1 MAWNE
6 GQQKA
11 IDAREGHYLVSAGA
25 GSGKTAVLT
34 ERIHQLVEEG
44 ACALNELLVLTFT
57 NKAAGEMKE
66 RVRQAFKDDPQKA
79 AQVESAAITTFDAF
93 ALSLVKKYH
102 FSLHLDSDIQ
112 VLDEGLLLI
121 EKRKILDEILLERYG
136 EKDPLFDDFVKH
148 YAIKDD
154 DAIVGMTLKLLDYA
168 ELSGDKAAF
177 FAQAL
182 EAYYDPEFINGSLA
196 RYAWLLK
203 AQLGSL
209 LEASKSYDNADMA
222 AEEEAFLAPLAELNS
237 YQELYTHL
245 VGQSY
250 PRKPSKKDD
259 DALTPLDNALHA
271 SLGQSFNNLR
281 NDLTN
286 FGPEEEEKKRI
297 EATKPYVKIFL
308 SLAEELDARLSAYKQ
323 EKGAYA
329 FADIAYLASKVA
341 SDPEIQPQLR
351 GQYRY
356 VMVDEYQD
364 TSDLQE
370 NFLSAI
376 VSENFFAV
384 GDIKQSI
391 YRFRNANPA
400 IFHRYEDT
408 LREEAPGCLI
418 SLQTNYRS
426 REEVL
431 GDINAIF
438 AGLMSETLGD
448 VDYRNHQSLTY
459 GNLNFAPSSADEHH
473 LSLLNYDVKK
483 GLSTDECEARVIA
496 EDIKEKL
503 QSGYAVLAQD
513 KQDKTRLRAC
523 LPQDFAILIAR
534 KRAFQTYAKV
544 FAEAKIPLA
553 ISDDEDLSSQD
564 VSSLFLS
571 FLRLPTVID
580 EDLQAEKHCY
590 ASIMRSYLFEESD
603 QAIFEAIQS
612 KNYRKSPLFEETRQM
627 KKTLL
632 TGECEAG
639 VSYWLDRYPFF
650 DKLPQLGDVK
660 DNYERIASFLAYAK
674 QFDHLGGSYSDFVAH
689 FAEMKHYDVEFTLSA
704 GSDSGDSVH
713 LMSIHASKGLQ
724 FPIVYSPDMDAKVN
738 LRDASGAFMVN
749 PAGIEIPLTMEEGNP
764 YNVWHD
770 LASNDEGVAA
780 ISERV
785 RLFYVAL
792 TRAEEKIIV
801 VEEEKKNLEIRKI
814 DAVNILKIT
823 YKTDAEGNDKSKAVI
838 TGPKSFR
845 EFLALSGYPL
855 KGEHR
860 EVVLKLEPY
869 QAYVPE
875 KELPLPEFKS
885 VSFPAKVL
893 PHERASKASLEPLD
907 EGALNYGRKL
917 HRLLQLVDFTTKD
930 TSFIV
935 DKEDRSKIDRVL
947 ALPLFQ
953 DVETAEVYPEY
964 AYFDEQDG
972 IHGSIDLL
980 LIYPDKA
987 VVVDYKAK
995 SIDDPAY
1002 AKQVSLYASY
1012 VKRVFKKDCETYLL
1026 SIIDARSKRV

>member
-44 ACALNELLVLTFT
+44 ACSLNELLVLTFT

-66 RVRQAFKDDPQKA
+66 RVRQAFKDDPKKA

-112 VLDEGLLLI
+112 VIDEGLLSI
-121 EKRKILDEILLERYG
+121 EKRKILDEILLEHYG
-136 EKDPLFDDFVKH
+136 EKDPFFDDFVKH

-154 DAIVGMTLKLLDYA
+154 NTIVEMTLKIFDYA

-182 EAYYDPEFINGSLA
+182 NAYYDPKFINGSLA
-196 RYAWLLK
+196 RYAALLK

-209 LEASKSYDNADMA
+209 LAASKSYDNADMA

-237 YQELYTHL
+237 YQEFYTHL
-245 VGQSY
+245 AGQSY

-259 DALTPLDNALHA
+259 DVLTPLDNALHS
-271 SLGQSFNNLR
+271 SLGQSFNGLR
-281 NDLTN
+281 NDVTN

-297 EATKPYVKIFL
+297 EVTKPYVKIFL

-329 FADIAYLASKVA
+329 FADIAYLASQVA
-341 SDPEIQPQLR
+341 SDPEIQPLLR

-376 VSENFFAV
+376 VSDNFFAV

-400 IFHRYEDT
+400 IFHRYEDA
-408 LREEAPGCLI
+408 LREQAPGCLI

-431 GDINAIF
+431 SDINAIF
-438 AGLMSETLGD
+438 AGLMSEAFGD

-459 GNLNFAPSSADEHH
+459 GNLSFAPSSAQEHH

-483 GLSTDECEARVIA
+483 GLSADECEARVIA
-496 EDIKEKL
+496 QDIKEKL
-503 QSGYAVLAQD
+503 QSGYPVLAQD
-513 KQDKTRLRAC
+513 KQDKTRLRPC

-571 FLRLPTVID
+571 CLRLPTVID
-580 EDLQAEKHCY
+580 VDPQAEKHCY
-590 ASIMRSYLFEESD
+590 ASIMRSYLFEEND
-603 QAIFEAIQS
+603 QSIFEAIQS
-612 KNYRKSPLFEETRQM
+612 KNYRKSSLFEETRKM
-627 KKTLL
+627 KKALL

-650 DKLPQLGDVK
+650 DKLPRIGDVK
-660 DNYERIASFLAYAK
+660 DNYERIASFLTYAK

-749 PAGIEIPLTMEEGNP
+749 SSGIEIPLTMEEGNP
-764 YNVWHD
+764 FNVWHD
-770 LASNDEGVAA
+770 LARHDEGVAA

-814 DAVNILKIT
+814 DATNLLKIT
-823 YKTDAEGNDKSKAVI
+823 YKTDAEGNDKSRATI

-855 KGEHR
+855 NGEHR
-860 EVVLKLEPY
+860 DVLLALDPY
-869 QAYVPE
+869 RAYVAE
-875 KELPLPEFKS
+875 KELPLPEFKT
-885 VSFPAKVL
+885 VSFPAKTL

-907 EGALNYGRKL
+907 EGALQYGRRL
-917 HRLLQLVDFTTKD
+917 HRLLQLVDFRTKD
-930 TSFIV
+930 TSFIA
-935 DKEDRSKIDRVL
+935 DKEERVKIDRVL
-947 ALPLFQ
+947 ALPLFSEA
-953 DVETAEVYPEY
+953 DKAEVYPEY
-964 AYFDEQDG
+964 AYFDEKEG
-972 IHGSIDLL
+972 LHGSIDLL
-980 LIYPDKA
+980 LVYPDKA
-987 VVVDYKAK
+987 VVIDYKAK

-1002 AKQVSLYASY
+1002 AKQVGLYASY
-1012 VKRVFKKDCETYLL
+1012 VKRAFNKDCETYLL